1 MTLLLP
7 EKFPVSVLRQGIKN
21 LMKHCPAWKEGGAL
35 KGREKLLRVFL
46 WLCCILFSQLFRSS
60 TSTATSDH
68 PSGQKLDRARP
79 GKRLGYCLLLQAKL
93 CCKLK
98 RGVLSLISNK
108 WKNARPISTL
118 SQVFFTPTHQEGR
131 TTLWFGYFPK
141 CRSHITFWRQW
152 KSYEM
157 DIALENREKPDMRRS
172 PMSFLQNRT
181 YTMMVWLLSV
191 S

>member
-1 MTLLLP
+1 M
-7 EKFPVSVLRQGIKN
+7 
-21 LMKHCPAWKEGGAL
+21 

-60 TSTATSDH
+60 TTTATSDH
-68 PSGQKLDRARP
+68 PSGQKLDRARL
-79 GKRLGYCLLLQAKL
+79 GKRLGYCLLLQAKW
-93 CCKLK
+93 CCKPK

-108 WKNARPISTL
+108 WKNTRPVSTL
-118 SQVFFTPTHQEGR
+118 LQVFFTPTHQEGR

-141 CRSHITFWRQW
+141 CRSHTTFWRQW

-172 PMSFLQNRT
+172 PMSFLQNRI

-191 S
+191 SWPHVACKPLSLMLIQLSLVLARSWQKG